1 MRIVIQIALLI
12 FLTSCDQGSKS
23 RQQQPETLKDT
34 TAFSQQLNYPNVEVI
49 LLPEATAITG
59 DWLAYITAQSEI
71 ENFQTYTINEVIS
84 NATPVA
90 EIMESLKETVPP
102 QFKTN
107 AVQTRLAVLYT
118 KAKVLERL
126 SKKRNPNPEEIAK
139 TAEEIPVE
147 FNNFKIQLN
156 ELFLKT
162 LEDFEAELDAFDP
175 DKDDT
180 SRTVIPPMPRA
191 RERNN

>member
-12 FLTSCDQGSKS
+12 FLTSCNQGSKS

-34 TAFSQQLNYPNVEVI
+34 TAFSQPLNYPNVEVI
-49 LLPEATAITG
+49 LLPETTAITG

-126 SKKRNPNPEEIAK
+126 SKKRNPNPEEIAN

-162 LEDFEAELDAFDP
+162 LDDFEAELDAFDP

-180 SRTVIPPMPRA
+180 SRTVIPPMPRS

>member
-1 MRIVIQIALLI
+1 MRIVFQIILLI
-12 FLTSCDQGSKS
+12 FLTGCDKGGKARES
-23 RQQQPETLKDT
+23 QPEPVKDT
-34 TAFSQQLNYPNVEVI
+34 TAFSKPLNYPNVEVI
-49 LLPEATAITG
+49 LQPEATAITA

-90 EIMESLKETVPP
+90 EIMQSLKETVPP
-102 QFKTN
+102 PFQTN

-126 SKKRNPNPEEIAK
+126 SKKRNPNPEEIAA
-139 TAEEIPVE
+139 TAQEIPVE

-162 LEDFEAELDAFDP
+162 LEDLEAELDAFNP
-175 DKDDT
+175 DEDT
-180 SRTVIPPMPRA
+180 SRTTIPPMPRS